1 MSTQLS
7 NHPQHWLRD
16 DAARAFDRVEAAH
29 GRFTVT
35 SAGRTIA
42 EQQRLIDRWWQGG
55 VYNRPPYLYEPARPP
70 ETSAHVRDGGV
81 AVDVAEW
88 QRFKDVAKDHGFV
101 QSFLW
106 DVVHFE
112 YIPGRD
118 NHRFDEVIES
128 TLKGYGMETIILRE
142 DGTVFHITPVK
153 AYAFKDVGDYNAYRK
168 VIRASGISTSMLK
181 PPAITSLKKMPAWRV
196 KAIADRVGVTLP
208 K

>member
-1 MSTQLS
+1 MATLA
-7 NHPQHWLRD
+7 NHPNLWLRD

-35 SAGRTIA
+35 SAGRTVA
-42 EQQRLIDRWWQGG
+42 EQQRLIDRWFAGG

-81 AVDVAEW
+81 AVDVQEW
-88 QRFKDVAKDHGFV
+88 RAFERVTGAYGFV
-101 QSFLW
+101 QTFAW

-112 YIPGRD
+112 YFPDRD
-118 NHRFDEVIES
+118 QFAGAGGGSQKE
-128 TLKGYGMETIILRE
+128 GYGMETIILRE

-153 AYAFKDVGDYNAYRK
+153 AYAFTSPKDYNDWRK
-168 VIRASGISTSMLK
+168 VVNSTGMATSMLK
-181 PPAITSLKKMPAWRV
+181 PPRLGSLKKWPAWRV
-196 KAIADRVGVTLP
+196 QAIADRMGVTLP